1 MEIIMKKFKS
11 ILYAVPFLLLF
22 SSCENV
28 IKVNVNPGPE
38 RLVVDA
44 FVNNLK
50 ERQVIKLTKSIPYF
64 DQPGSQ
70 PGVTG
75 AQVALVDTT
84 NGNTQ
89 LFVFADSGQG
99 NYIFKPNAITG
110 DTFTIGH
117 NYILLIVEGTDT
129 LISLSRLNP
138 TVKIDS
144 LAINYEDGTGLGFRK
159 GNYIE
164 LIANDLLGEGNTYW
178 IKSFRND
185 TFRGGI
191 GDVNL
196 AYDMTQSPNRQDA
209 GLFIWPIRIGAIN
222 DFGRPWKTNEKA
234 RVEVHSI
241 NRETYAYI
249 NQIVSENQ
257 NGGLFATP
265 PINIFTNIFN
275 LNPKKTRALGGFF
288 NMSAVSRVEKIMP

>member
-1 MEIIMKKFKS
+1 MKKLNSLKTL
-11 ILYAVPFLLLF
+11 LYTLPIMLVFTACEDVITVP
-22 SSCENV
+22 V
-28 IKVNVNPGPE
+28 KPGPE

-44 FVNNLK
+44 FINNLPQK
-50 ERQVIKLTKSIPYF
+50 QVIRITKSIPYF
-64 DQPGSQ
+64 NQPGTE

-75 AQVALVDTT
+75 AQVAVVDTT
-84 NGNTQ
+84 GGNTQ
-89 LFVFADSGQG
+89 LFIFADSGEG
-99 NYIFKPNAITG
+99 NYIFHPNAATG
-110 DTFTIGH
+110 DTFKVGH
-117 NYILLIVEGTDT
+117 NYVLLVVEGTDT
-129 LISLSRLNP
+129 LVSFSRMNP

-144 LAINYEDGTGLGFRK
+144 LKINAEDGTTLGFKK

-164 LIANDLLGEGNTYW
+164 LVANDLPGEGNTYW

-185 TFRGGI
+185 SFRSNI
-191 GDVNL
+191 QDLNV
-196 AYDMTQSPNRQDA
+196 AYDMTQTPNRQDG

-222 DFGRPWKTNEKA
+222 NFGRPWKKDEKA

-241 NRETYAYI
+241 NKETYAYL
-249 NQIVSENQ
+249 NQIYSESQ

-288 NMSAVSRVEKIMP
+288 NMAAVARVERIMP